1 MYRHIYASK
10 SNLAPY
16 DRRKRMCELAF
27 GAGDEAAAG
36 VGAAAAAAGASGA
49 GGVDNTGNTG
59 TGAVFVLDAEREV
72 DPGIHRPPR
81 HHHALQPSILEFN
94 GIL

>member
-1 MYRHIYASK
+1 VLPVYKHIYDSK

-27 GAGDEAAAG
+27 GVGDAAAAG
-36 VGAAAAAAGASGA
+36 VAVGAGGAAGAAGVSGA
-49 GGVDNTGNTG
+49 GGIDDTGKTG

-72 DPGIHRPPR
+72 DPCIHRPPL
-81 HHHALQPSILEFN
+81 HQHAL
-94 GIL
+94 